1 MLYTLL
7 RNVNVY
13 ISFYNSTTLGQAIP
27 ALVLDA
33 TSQNIYYIALFLE
46 CFSTYPPSITV
57 DHYFDRHSMAAIFN
71 LWHTK
76 KKDIILV
83 HSHPMAIVVLA
94 VIFFFFFLTKEK
106 STPLTSQVLHVLT
119 VLVAHWLKIAAQG
132 NKT

>member
-1 MLYTLL
+1 MLLYTLL

-46 CFSTYPPSITV
+46 CVSTYLPSITV
-57 DHYFDRHSMAAIFN
+57 NHYFDRHSMAAIFN
-71 LWHTK
+71 SWHTK

-83 HSHPMAIVVLA
+83 HSHQMAIVVLA
-94 VIFFFFFLTKEK
+94 VIFFFF
-106 STPLTSQVLHVLT
+106 
-119 VLVAHWLKIAAQG
+119 
-132 NKT
+132 